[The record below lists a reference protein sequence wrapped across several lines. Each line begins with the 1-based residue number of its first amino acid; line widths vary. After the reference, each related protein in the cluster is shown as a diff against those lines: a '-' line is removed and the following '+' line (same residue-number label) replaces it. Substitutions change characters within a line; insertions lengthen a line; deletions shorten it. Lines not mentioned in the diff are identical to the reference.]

1 MDKVAYKKL
10 KQLRKDLERERNHL
24 VKMQGGLSL
33 VEKPE
38 IAVDPAPEK
47 TGKGGCGCGCDGEK
61 KGSGMTENE
70 IIKMIETAVDR
81 AINRRSAKGIK
92 ITGKGVPVK
101 SGAARASNPW
111 MLFLKQYKEANPHLS
126 HKVAMQQASPLY
138 RAQK

>member
-1 MDKVAYKKL
+1 MDSVAYKKL
-10 KQLRKDLERERNHL
+10 KKLKNQLERERNHL

-38 IAVDPAPEK
+38 IAVDPEPEK
-47 TGKGGCGCGCDGEK
+47 TGKGGCGCGCDK
-61 KGSGMTENE
+61 QGSGMTESE
-70 IIKMIETAVDR
+70 ILKIIETAVDR
-81 AINRRSAKGIK
+81 AINRRTAKGIK

-111 MLFLKQYKEANPHLS
+111 LDFLKDFKAKHPEMS
-126 HKVAMQQASPLY
+126 HRECMMKASPLY

>member
-1 MDKVAYKKL
+1 MDSVAYKKL

-24 VKMQGGLSL
+24 IKFQGGLSL

-38 IAVDPAPEK
+38 IAVDPAPEPEK
-47 TGKGGCGCGCDGEK
+47 TGKGSCGCDCEK
-61 KGSGMTENE
+61 QGSGMNENE

-81 AINRRSAKGIK
+81 AINRRTAKGIK

-111 MLFLKQYKEANPHLS
+111 LDFLKDFKVKNPTLS
-126 HKVAMQQASPLY
+126 HREAMQQASPLY

>member
-1 MDKVAYKKL
+1 MNRVAYKKL

-24 VKMQGGLSL
+24 IKFQGGLSL

-38 IAVDPAPEK
+38 IAVDPEPEK
-47 TGKGGCGCGCDGEK
+47 TGKGCGCGCNK
-61 KGSGMTENE
+61 QGSGMSENE

-81 AINRRSAKGIK
+81 AINRRTAKGIK

-111 MLFLKQYKEANPHLS
+111 MEFLRDFKAKHPELS
-126 HKVAMQQASPLY
+126 HREAMMQASPLY